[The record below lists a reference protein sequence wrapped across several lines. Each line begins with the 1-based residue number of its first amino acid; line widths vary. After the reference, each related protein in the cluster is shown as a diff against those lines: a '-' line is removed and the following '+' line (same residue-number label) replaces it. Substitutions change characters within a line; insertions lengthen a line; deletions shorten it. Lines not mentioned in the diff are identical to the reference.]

1 MHAHAHTYTH
11 HRPLKGQFRKYKLP
25 MWKLND
31 ARIYCTAQ
39 GIQPIFYNDYK
50 WSITFKNCESLY
62 CTPVTYNVAHQLYSI
77 LKILYS

>member
-1 MHAHAHTYTH
+1 MLRVCVNMHAHAHTYTH

-39 GIQPIFYNDYK
+39 GIQPIFYNNFK
-50 WSITFKNCESLY
+50 WNITFKNYIPEKL
-62 CTPVTYNVAHQLYSI
+62 NSI
-77 LKILYS
+77 NL